1 MKKTWLVLALMV
13 SLSSLFAQS
22 KDQNRAKQGDM
33 VWLIVNHIKN
43 ESKTDYL
50 NWMNTH
56 FLPVL
61 VNTLDENT
69 KKQYQHTRWLEP
81 AQQNPDNSWTYVFIM
96 DPVVPKTNYDISVLL
111 TTTYGIDKAAA
122 LYKEY
127 ESFFAKPTEV
137 HILKQTQH

>member
-1 MKKTWLVLALMV
+1 MKRTWLILALMV
-13 SLSSLFAQS
+13 SLSSLFAQN
-22 KDQNRAKQGDM
+22 KELNRAKQGDM

-61 VNTLDENT
+61 VSTLDENT

-81 AQQNPDNSWTYVFIM
+81 AQQNPDNTWTYVFIM
-96 DPVVPKTNYDISVLL
+96 DPVIPKANYDISALL
-111 TTTYGIDKAAA
+111 ATTYGTEKAAV

-127 ESFFAKPTEV
+127 ESFFAKPTEA
-137 HILKQTQH
+137 HILKQTRH